1 MTLLILGLLIL
12 LGTHSVRVF
21 ADGFRE
27 RMIAKLGTNGW
38 KAVYAVL
45 SFAGFVL
52 IVWGFGLA
60 RQQPVSLYVPPLALR
75 HANSLFTLL
84 AFVLVAAAYVPRNHL
99 KAWLGHPMLA
109 GVKLWALGHLL
120 ATGFLHDVILF
131 GSFLA
136 WAIVLFAISRRRD
149 RRNGVTRARGTVAG
163 DLLAGI
169 AGIGAW
175 AAFAFW
181 AHLHWIGVAPIAGVG
196 G

>member
-12 LGTHSVRVF
+12 LGTHSVRIF

-27 RMIAKLGTNGW
+27 RMIARLGTNGW
-38 KAVYAVL
+38 KGLYTVL
-45 SFAGFVL
+45 SVAGLVL
-52 IVWGFGLA
+52 IVWGFGHA
-60 RQQPVSLYVPPLALR
+60 RQQPVSLYAPPLALR

-84 AFVLVAAAYVPRNHL
+84 AFGLVTAAYVPRNHL

-131 GSFLA
+131 GSFLV

-149 RRNGVTRARGTVAG
+149 RRNGVTHARGTVAG
-163 DLLAGI
+163 DLLTGI
-169 AGIGAW
+169 VGIGAW

>member
-45 SFAGFVL
+45 SLAGFVL

-163 DLLAGI
+163 DLLTGI

>member
-1 MTLLILGLLIL
+1 MTFLILGLLIL

-21 ADGFRE
+21 GDGFRE

-45 SFAGFVL
+45 SLAGFVL

-75 HANSLFTLL
+75 HANSLFTML

>member
-45 SFAGFVL
+45 SLAGFVL

>member
-1 MTLLILGLLIL
+1 
-12 LGTHSVRVF
+12 
-21 ADGFRE
+21 
-27 RMIAKLGTNGW
+27 
-38 KAVYAVL
+38 
-45 SFAGFVL
+45 
-52 IVWGFGLA
+52 
-60 RQQPVSLYVPPLALR
+60 
-75 HANSLFTLL
+75 
-84 AFVLVAAAYVPRNHL
+84 
-99 KAWLGHPMLA
+99 MLA

-149 RRNGVTRARGTVAG
+149 RRNGVTRARGTVVG

>member
-45 SFAGFVL
+45 SLAGFVL

-136 WAIVLFAISRRRD
+136 WAIVLFATSRRRD
-149 RRNGVTRARGTVAG
+149 RRNGVTWARGTVAG
-163 DLLAGI
+163 DLLTGI

>member
-45 SFAGFVL
+45 SLAGFVL

-149 RRNGVTRARGTVAG
+149 RRNGVTWARGAVAG
-163 DLLAGI
+163 DLLTGI